1 MSEHSPSSARGSR
14 LLWQVPHFVFFVVV
28 GAAMVRLVSLN
39 MPLCW
44 EIVAV
49 SSVLAVVYAAGLAL
63 WSTMGVRVRYAW
75 VAALLLLWTVLV
87 ALNPPV
93 LTVAYVWCAV
103 PLAWAVL
110 RALGRRGATVAV
122 GVITVVLVGQLTRS
136 TGGFDA
142 EIVLIPVAAV
152 WGTVALYR
160 ALQQEQRRAGV
171 LEERMRLAR
180 DLHDTLAQ
188 ELAGSVMLLQAA
200 ERSWAEPDVARTRV
214 RAVTDRLSAGLA
226 ETRRIIGDLTPSPLQ
241 EAGLGGALRLLCD
254 RARQDGTAARVRFRS
269 VGGPGP
275 DLCEQAATALFRVA
289 QGALANVREHAH
301 ATTLLVTLHHHPDRV
316 ELDVCDDGVG
326 FDHTGDPAGPGRGVG
341 LPSARARL
349 REHGG
354 DLEVDTAPGQGTRIR
369 VRVPGRLRPGPA
381 VPATSTAV
389 R

>member
-1 MSEHSPSSARGSR
+1 MSDHSPSSARGNR
-14 LLWQVPHFVFFVVV
+14 LLWHLPHLVFFVVV
-28 GAAMVRLVSLN
+28 GAALVRLVGLN
-39 MPLCW
+39 SPLCW
-44 EIVAV
+44 VIVTV

-63 WSTMGVRVRYAW
+63 RSRMGTGVRYGW
-75 VAALLLLWTVLV
+75 VAALVLLWTVLV
-87 ALNPPV
+87 VLTAPF

-103 PLAWAVL
+103 PLAWAAL
-110 RALGRRGATVAV
+110 RTLERRGATIAVA
-122 GVITVVLVGQLTRS
+122 GITVVLAGQLTWAAGR
-136 TGGFDA
+136 FDP
-142 EIVLIPVAAV
+142 EIGLIPVAAV

-160 ALQQEQRRAGV
+160 ALEREQRRAGV

-188 ELAGSVMLLQAA
+188 ELSGSVMLLQAA

-214 RAVTDRLSAGLA
+214 RAVTDRLGAGLA
-226 ETRRIIGDLTPSPLQ
+226 ETRRIIGDLTPSPLE

-275 DLCEQAATALFRVA
+275 DLGEQAATAVFRVA

-316 ELDVCDDGVG
+316 ELDVRDDGVG
-326 FDHTGDPAGPGRGVG
+326 FDPAEPSGPGRGVG

-349 REHGG
+349 REFGG
-354 DLEVDTAPGQGTRIR
+354 DLEVDTAPGRGTRIR
-369 VRVPGRLRPGPA
+369 VSVPGRPRSGPV
-381 VPATSTAV
+381 VPVTSVAV

>member
-1 MSEHSPSSARGSR
+1 MSDRSSSSARGSR
-14 LLWQVPHFVFFVVV
+14 LLRQLPHLVFFVVV

-39 MPLCW
+39 IPLCW
-44 EIVAV
+44 EIVTV

-75 VAALLLLWTVLV
+75 IAALLLLWTVLV
-87 ALNPPV
+87 ALTPPF

-122 GVITVVLVGQLTRS
+122 AVITVVLVGQLTAA
-136 TGGFDA
+136 TGRFDA
-142 EIVLIPVAAV
+142 ELVLIPVAAV

-171 LEERMRLAR
+171 LEERVRLAR

-188 ELAGSVMLLQAA
+188 ELAGSVLLLQAA
-200 ERSWAEPDVARTRV
+200 ERSWAEPEVARTRV
-214 RAVTDRLSAGLA
+214 RAVTDRLSAGLD
-226 ETRRIIGDLTPSPLQ
+226 ETRRIIGDLTPAPVA
-241 EAGLGGALRLLCD
+241 EAGLGDALRLLCD
-254 RARQDGTAARVRFRS
+254 RARQDGTAAHVRFRS
-269 VGGPGP
+269 VGAGCPGL
-275 DLCEQAATALFRVA
+275 DERAATALFRVA

-301 ATTLLVTLHHHPDRV
+301 ATTLLVTLHHYPDRV

-354 DLEVDTAPGQGTRIR
+354 DLEVDTAPGRGTRIR
-369 VRVPGRLRPGPA
+369 VRVPGRLRSGPV